1 MQDRYYV
8 QRTGD
13 DYLVRELQQP
23 GDVPSPNDV
32 IIRSFSAHGQEDAH
46 AYARLVNDLQR
57 TLDVSNG
64 HWVKHA
70 VLPAAD
76 RTPSN

>member
-13 DYLVRELQQP
+13 NYLVRELQHP
-23 GDVPSPNDV
+23 SDVPSPNDV
-32 IIRSFSAHGQEDAH
+32 IIRSFGTHGQEDAH

-57 TLDVSNG
+57 KLDESNG
-64 HWVKHA
+64 RWVTHA
-70 VLPAAD
+70 VLPAAEEAQ
-76 RTPSN
+76 PS